1 MSMNNVIV
9 IDGFDDIVQDVKM
22 VVTESGLIYVL

>member
-1 MSMNNVIV
+1 MNNVIV